1 MQRSPK
7 KGPRSAQVGA
17 SCAKEALALTTNIAP
32 VIPKRLLIGRENVL
46 LTGSAVI
53 SCSFRSRA
61 CYTRPHAGPC
71 APSGEAATS
80 GPFEP
85 PALAWRHCHRTRRAR
100 GRLAQ
105 DPQGFVSSI
114 TGSGTELGLRFAAYA
129 LLLTLSLLMR
139 SGRGWARWALLV
151 VFGGLGTFS
160 LIFEPVGWLMA
171 GGSAATFLAKA
182 DAATWA
188 MILSRVAHLLCVW
201 GAILLMFAPTAHAFF
216 TRRPALGLQA

>member
-1 MQRSPK
+1 MPVLAPLPERP
-7 KGPRSAQVGA
+7 PRAVRLSHLLWLGA
-17 SCAKEALALTTNIAP
+17 IATALVEL
-32 VIPKRLLIGRENVL
+32 G
-46 LTGSAVI
+46 
-53 SCSFRSRA
+53 
-61 CYTRPHAGPC
+61 
-71 APSGEAATS
+71 
-80 GPFEP
+80 
-85 PALAWRHCHRTRRAR
+85 

-139 SGRGWARWALLV
+139 SGRGWARRALLV